1 MALNLASPS
10 ILDLVPESL
19 SADPGMAAI
28 VQALDPE
35 LAAATKAVPELLLFA
50 RLARVS
56 EEGLFAPLARLAEK
70 AGGLPDLPE
79 NVLDLLAWQ
88 LHVDGYEI
96 AQSYEDKRRMVNSSL
111 LMHRRKGTPWAVAE
125 ALRVLGYADARIIEG
140 ASVCRYDGEIVHDG
154 AEEYSVGNR
163 WAYFDVEVDL
173 GASAGISI
181 EAMRRIRAAVEV
193 WKNVRS
199 HLRALSW
206 RTTIE
211 DSAEMLEAM
220 DSLKACPSM
229 EDVYVWGFPT
239 YNGSILHDNATFRRY
254 DRTFRHNGSETYRFH
269 RASGH
274 LYENQLEEFRFGLTA
289 ELEEVVRCDLRY
301 DGVHRHDGSYSY
313 GINEAALLESS
324 YPEENLELLVRRFCS
339 YNNVHAYDGSINFN
353 VREESYAF

>member
-111 LMHRRKGTPWAVAE
+111 LMHRGPWPKPFACWAMPMPGSSKGPVCAATM
-125 ALRVLGYADARIIEG
+125 AR
-140 ASVCRYDGEIVHDG
+140 
-154 AEEYSVGNR
+154 
-163 WAYFDVEVDL
+163 
-173 GASAGISI
+173 
-181 EAMRRIRAAVEV
+181 
-193 WKNVRS
+193 
-199 HLRALSW
+199 
-206 RTTIE
+206 
-211 DSAEMLEAM
+211 
-220 DSLKACPSM
+220 
-229 EDVYVWGFPT
+229 
-239 YNGSILHDNATFRRY
+239 
-254 DRTFRHNGSETYRFH
+254 
-269 RASGH
+269 
-274 LYENQLEEFRFGLTA
+274 
-289 ELEEVVRCDLRY
+289 
-301 DGVHRHDGSYSY
+301 
-313 GINEAALLESS
+313 
-324 YPEENLELLVRRFCS
+324 
-339 YNNVHAYDGSINFN
+339 
-353 VREESYAF
+353 